1 MLWVEKY
8 RPVRLGDMIDQEAAR
23 EALRRMLPNIP
34 HLLLHG
40 PPGTGKTTAA
50 LALAHEL
57 YGEEWRSNV
66 LELNASDERG
76 LQVVR
81 ERVREFARSVPSGG
95 APFRLVIM
103 DEADNMTGDAQQA
116 LRRMMEVHS
125 STARFILIANYV
137 SRIIEPIQSR
147 CAVIRFTPLPREAV
161 IDRLR
166 SIASMEGVSIGGDAL
181 DALWEVSGSDLRR
194 AINALQ
200 AASSLSR
207 QITAETIYK
216 AIGYIEPKEIVELI
230 KLAIGGDFQG
240 ARDKLRII
248 MYNYGI
254 AGVDVLRRIQ
264 RELII
269 NNSINIPIEAKI
281 ELSDFISE
289 IDFRLVEGSD
299 DEIQLNALL
308 AKLVLIGNRHGL
320 TSKATAKSEP
330 KPEKRRSK

>member
-1 MLWVEKY
+1 
-8 RPVRLGDMIDQEAAR
+8 MIDQEAAR
-23 EALRRMLPNIP
+23 EALSRMLPNIP

-50 LALAHEL
+50 LALAREL
-57 YGEEWRSNV
+57 YGGDWRSNV

-95 APFRLVIM
+95 APYRLVIM

-125 STARFILIANYV
+125 ATARFILIANYV

-161 IDRLR
+161 LERLGW
-166 SIASMEGVSIGGDAL
+166 IASREGVSVSGDAL
-181 DALWEVSGSDLRR
+181 DALWEVSGGDLRR

-207 QITAETIYK
+207 QVTAETIYK
-216 AIGYIEPKEIVELI
+216 A
-230 KLAIGGDFQG
+230 
-240 ARDKLRII
+240 
-248 MYNYGI
+248 
-254 AGVDVLRRIQ
+254 
-264 RELII
+264 
-269 NNSINIPIEAKI
+269 
-281 ELSDFISE
+281 
-289 IDFRLVEGSD
+289 
-299 DEIQLNALL
+299 
-308 AKLVLIGNRHGL
+308 
-320 TSKATAKSEP
+320 
-330 KPEKRRSK
+330 

>member
-1 MLWVEKY
+1 LLWVEKY

-216 AIGYIEPKEIVELI
+216 AMGKASPTILREIIKEL
-230 KLAIGGDFQG
+230 LLGDFDRGSKALHRLVDDEG
-240 ARDKLRII
+240 ADPLDVIGFAHYDLLSTYSSYKLPEHVKPQLVHLISSAHYRII
-248 MYNYGI
+248 
-254 AGVDVLRRIQ
+254 R
-264 RELII
+264 
-269 NNSINIPIEAKI
+269 
-281 ELSDFISE
+281 
-289 IDFRLVEGSD
+289 GSD
-299 DEIQLNALL
+299 PIIQLLGLLSKMRMIISGINAVGQPQ
-308 AKLVLIGNRHGL
+308 A
-320 TSKATAKSEP
+320 S
-330 KPEKRRSK
+330 